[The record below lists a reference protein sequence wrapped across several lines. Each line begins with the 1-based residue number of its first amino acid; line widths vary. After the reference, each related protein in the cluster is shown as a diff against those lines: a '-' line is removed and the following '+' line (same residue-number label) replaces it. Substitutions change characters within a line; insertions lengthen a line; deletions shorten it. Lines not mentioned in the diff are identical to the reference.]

1 MAQLYKFVLSP
12 NTGADAAYN
21 MNLACPTFMYMPVV
35 LQGSGLTLFL
45 ARVSN

>member
-1 MAQLYKFVLSP
+1 MAQLYKLVLSP

-21 MNLACPTFMYMPVV
+21 MNLPCPTFIYMPVV
-35 LQGSGLTLFL
+35 LQGSDLTLFF